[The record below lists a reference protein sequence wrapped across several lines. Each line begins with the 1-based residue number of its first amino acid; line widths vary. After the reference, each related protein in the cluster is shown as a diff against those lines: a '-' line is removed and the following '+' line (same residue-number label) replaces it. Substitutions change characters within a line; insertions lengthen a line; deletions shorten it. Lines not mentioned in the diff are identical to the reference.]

1 VNNLQSLPLF
11 WPEFIVIGTILVAIV
26 VDLILNRS
34 RTHRVSYWVLG
45 GLVLTYIALRFM
57 APLDKTT
64 LFMDNLAFDP
74 FSQFFKVVI
83 LLATVFVIIASL
95 DSSELKGHRL
105 GEYFILLTV
114 MVLGLFLMVS
124 AIDLIMV
131 YLSLEVVSISSFIL
145 AGYLKTEHKSNEAA
159 LKYVIYGAFSSG
171 IMLFGLSILFGITGS
186 TKFFAI
192 KDALQGAG
200 PDAILAVLLAS
211 IFILAGLGYKISA
224 VPFHFWTPDVYE
236 GAPTPIT
243 AYLSVAPKAAGF
255 ALIIRFFNIVLTT
268 PNAFLEGEWLA
279 SLNLPW
285 PQLLA
290 VLSVLTMTLGNL
302 VAIQQKSVKR
312 MLAYSSI
319 AHAGYM
325 LMALPT
331 LSQQGVYAIM
341 LYVVMYLFMN
351 LGAFFIVIYVK
362 GQVGG
367 ETFKDFQGLGWRMPV
382 VGVTMSI
389 FMFSLTGV
397 PPTAGFIGKFYLFAA
412 VIKSGPHLYWLAIV
426 GALNSVVSLYYYLR
440 VVKAMYLQ
448 GEPSSTLVVPRPL
461 MLVLLVALAVPTVL
475 LGIYWAPVANWVS
488 NSLNLFTQAM

>member
-1 VNNLQSLPLF
+1 
-11 WPEFIVIGTILVAIV
+11 
-26 VDLILNRS
+26 
-34 RTHRVSYWVLG
+34 
-45 GLVLTYIALRFM
+45 
-57 APLDKTT
+57 
-64 LFMDNLAFDP
+64 
-74 FSQFFKVVI
+74 
-83 LLATVFVIIASL
+83 
-95 DSSELKGHRL
+95 
-105 GEYFILLTV
+105 
-114 MVLGLFLMVS
+114 
-124 AIDLIMV
+124 
-131 YLSLEVVSISSFIL
+131 
-145 AGYLKTEHKSNEAA
+145 
-159 LKYVIYGAFSSG
+159 VIYGAFSSG

-200 PDAILAVLLAS
+200 PDVILAVLLAS

-255 ALIIRFFNIVLTT
+255 ALIIRFFNVVLTT

-331 LSQQGVYAIM
+331 LSYQGVYAIM

-367 ETFKDFQGLGWRMPV
+367 ETFDDFQGLGWRMPV
-382 VGVTMSI
+382 VGVTMTI

-448 GEPSSTLVVPRPL
+448 GEPSATLVVPRPL
-461 MLVLLVALAVPTVL
+461 MLILLIALAVPTVL

-488 NSLNLFTQAM
+488 NSLNLFTQVM